1 MNIFKRLA
9 AYCFQRK
16 QAAPRKEDE
25 VSSQVQT
32 EPSAEQCCKYVK
44 LGQAEYPLFEPYPLM
59 QFYSIYMA
67 YKMRGAS
74 IVQISQIE
82 LLNLRDPRS
91 KKLLATVWAVKT
103 EDGYVWGEVGAC
115 DVNFSEFCAFS
126 YEPTETLELP
136 VKKLEKSTI
145 VAECRYQN
153 QKVAVIRLFEE
164 SDEGKERKQIKHFK
178 LFCSLEKAAKYAE
191 DRK

>member
-32 EPSAEQCCKYVK
+32 EPSTEQCCKYVK
-44 LGQAEYPLFEPYPLM
+44 LGQAEYPLFAPYSLM
-59 QFYSIYMA
+59 QFYSIYMV
-67 YKMRGAS
+67 YKMRSAS
-74 IVQISQIE
+74 IVQISQVE
-82 LLNLRDPRS
+82 LLNLHDPRS

-103 EDGYVWGEVGAC
+103 DDGYVWGKIGARE
-115 DVNFSEFCAFS
+115 VNFSEFCAFS
-126 YEPTETLELP
+126 YEPTETFELP
-136 VKKLEKSTI
+136 VKKLEKGLI
-145 VAECRYQN
+145 VAQCRYQN
-153 QKVAVIRLFEE
+153 QKVAVVRLFEE
-164 SDEGKERKQIKHFK
+164 NDEGTERKQIKHFR
-178 LFCSLEKAAKYAE
+178 LFCSLEKAAKYVE